1 MVFHTY
7 VNSENIK
14 YSFGFYC
21 ICYLIGV
28 LLPSSVSH
36 VINKPRPWTHIFLVE
51 NMNTRHTT
59 NDGRVGGV
67 SLAPN
72 MPPFFMIHYSRD
84 VRLRAITIMGT
95 NS

>member
-1 MVFHTY
+1 MERIY
-7 VNSENIK
+7 
-14 YSFGFYC
+14 
-21 ICYLIGV
+21 
-28 LLPSSVSH
+28 
-36 VINKPRPWTHIFLVE
+36 FLVE
-51 NMNTRHTT
+51 NMNTRNTT

-72 MPPFFMIHYSRD
+72 MPPFMIHYSRD

>member
-1 MVFHTY
+1 M
-7 VNSENIK
+7 
-14 YSFGFYC
+14 
-21 ICYLIGV
+21 
-28 LLPSSVSH
+28 
-36 VINKPRPWTHIFLVE
+36 FLVE

-59 NDGRVGGV
+59 NDSRVGDV
-67 SLAPN
+67 SLVAAN

>member
-1 MVFHTY
+1 MERIY
-7 VNSENIK
+7 
-14 YSFGFYC
+14 
-21 ICYLIGV
+21 
-28 LLPSSVSH
+28 
-36 VINKPRPWTHIFLVE
+36 FLVE
-51 NMNTRHTT
+51 NMNTRNTT